1 MNKIVNN
8 WKHLLIAGMFVTG
21 SVMVGCQSSS
31 DYKSIDQEPPSGDAT
46 TMDSSSQMPV
56 EQSMTS
62 KDNTSDKP
70 AATMSG
76 DQSASAGPNASTTM
90 RKKGTKGRASINM
103 KDMYPENEN
112 MKMNK
117 AVRDADGIYSRADVM
132 PVFPGGQDA
141 LQKFVEDNIEYPEK
155 AVEQG
160 EEADVR
166 VLFTV
171 NEAGKVTN
179 AKVVG
184 NNDVE
189 YGLKE
194 EAIAAVNKM
203 PNWTPGMVKGKKVK
217 TRLQLP
223 ISFKIIE

>member
-8 WKHLLIAGMFVTG
+8 WKQLLIAGMFVTG
-21 SVMVGCQSSS
+21 SAMVGCQSSS
-31 DYKSIDQEPPSGDAT
+31 DYKSIDKEPPSGDAT
-46 TMDSSSQMPV
+46 TMDSSRQMPV
-56 EQSMTS
+56 SQSMTS
-62 KDNTSDKP
+62 DDNTSDKP
-70 AATMSG
+70 ATT
-76 DQSASAGPNASTTM
+76 AGPNASTTM

-103 KDMYPENEN
+103 KDMYSENEN

-132 PVFPGGQDA
+132 PMFPGGQDA
-141 LQKFVEDNIEYPEK
+141 LQKFVEDNIEYPE
-155 AVEQG
+155 AAIQQG

-166 VLFTV
+166 VMFTV

-194 EAIAAVNKM
+194 EAVAAVNKM
-203 PNWTPGMVKGKKVK
+203 PNWTPGTVNGKKVK

-223 ISFKIIE
+223 ISFKIVE

>member
-21 SVMVGCQSSS
+21 SVMAGCQSSS
-31 DYKSIDQEPPSGDAT
+31 DYKSIEKEPPSGDAT
-46 TMDSSSQMPV
+46 TMDTSRQMPV
-56 EQSMTS
+56 NQSMTS
-62 KDNTSDKP
+62 DDNTSDKP
-70 AATMSG
+70 ATTT
-76 DQSASAGPNASTTM
+76 AGPNASTTM
-90 RKKGTKGRASINM
+90 HKKGTKGRASINM

-203 PNWTPGMVKGKKVK
+203 PNWTPGMVNGKKVK